1 MTFVLSADPRAGW
14 RVYAGVVVRDLARS
28 LWNEPRAPNPPPP
41 QWWDW
46 VIVAALVPVSVIEA
60 VLREDMVWWGAS
72 IAMVVVVAPA
82 LLWRRAHP
90 LPAAALGFGT
100 CIAVD
105 LAARAAGVTWTGL
118 YVHGFMI
125 LLIYALFRW
134 GSGREAVIG
143 ALFPLAAI
151 AIGASDGE
159 PLGDIVGGALLVL
172 FVAALGAAFRY
183 RTTARVRGVD
193 QARLRERE
201 QLARELHDT
210 VAHHV
215 SAIAVQAQAGRTVA
229 DTRPEAVL
237 DALVVVEKEA
247 SRALTEM
254 RTIVG
259 ALRRGEPTDVGVQP
273 GVADIHQF
281 ARSNGNPP
289 RVDVT
294 LTGDLDELPPSVD
307 AALYR
312 LAQESVTN
320 ALRHARHAT
329 TVHVVVTGD
338 DDRVRLTV
346 WDDGDPRPAANGSS
360 SGFGLLGMAEREDQ
374 TALLSQ
380 ISCPT
385 LIMVGRED
393 QITPLPDSE
402 KMHREIAG
410 SRLVIIENAAHVS
423 NVERTDEFNQEL
435 MRFLNL

>member
-1 MTFVLSADPRAGW
+1 MRGSSFRPIRSRAGLAYPW
-14 RVYAGVVVRDLARS
+14 VVVRDLARS

-46 VIVAALVPVSVIEA
+46 VLVAALLPAAFVETIV
-60 VLREDMVWWGAS
+60 REDVVWWPAS
-72 IAMVVVVAPA
+72 IAMLLVVAPA
-82 LLWRRAHP
+82 LLWRRTHP
-90 LPAAALGFGT
+90 LPAAAAAFGT
-100 CIAVD
+100 CIAIDV
-105 LAARAAGVTWTGL
+105 AAGAAGVTWEGL
-118 YVHGFMI
+118 DVHVVMI
-125 LLIYALFRW
+125 TLIYALFRW

-143 ALFPLAAI
+143 ALFPMAAFVV
-151 AIGASDGE
+151 GVSDGE
-159 PLGDIVGGALLVL
+159 PLGDIVGGVLMVL

-183 RTTARVRGVD
+183 RTSERLRGRD

-201 QLARELHDT
+201 LLARELHDT

-229 DTRPEAVL
+229 DSRPEAVL

-259 ALRRGEPTDVGVQP
+259 ALRRGQPTDLGPQP
-273 GVADIHQF
+273 GVADIGQF

-289 RVDVT
+289 QVDVT
-294 LTGDLDELPPSVD
+294 LTGDLDDLPSSVD

-346 WDDGDPRPAANGSS
+346 WDDGDARPAANGSS
-360 SGFGLLGMAEREDQ
+360 SGFGLLGMAER
-374 TALLSQ
+374 ARLLGGTFEAG
-380 ISCPT
+380 PN
-385 LIMVGRED
+385 REHGW
-393 QITPLPDSE
+393 TVVAELPRSGVP
-402 KMHREIAG
+402 A
-410 SRLVIIENAAHVS
+410 
-423 NVERTDEFNQEL
+423 
-435 MRFLNL
+435 

>member
-1 MTFVLSADPRAGW
+1 MLSADPRAA
-14 RVYAGVVVRDLARS
+14 RVAYAGAVVRDLARS

-46 VIVAALVPVSVIEA
+46 LIVAALLPVA
-60 VLREDMVWWGAS
+60 VVEGVVREDLAWPVAS
-72 IAMVVVVAPA
+72 IAMVLVVAPA

-90 LPAAALGFGT
+90 LPAAAAAFGT

-105 LAARAAGVTWTGL
+105 VAAGAAGVTWEGL
-118 YVHGFMI
+118 YVNGFMI
-125 LLIYALFRW
+125 VLIYALFRW
-134 GSGREAVIG
+134 GSGREAVVG
-143 ALFPLAAI
+143 AMFPLAAI
-151 AIGASDGE
+151 AIGVTDGE
-159 PLGDIVGGALLVL
+159 PAGDIVGGVLLVL
-172 FVAALGAAFRY
+172 FVSALGAAFRY
-183 RTTARVRGVD
+183 RSSERLRGRD

-229 DTRPEAVL
+229 DAHPEAVL

-259 ALRRGEPTDVGVQP
+259 ALRRGEPTDLGPQP
-273 GVADIHQF
+273 GVAEIRQF
-281 ARSNGNPP
+281 ARSNGNAPL
-289 RVDVT
+289 VDVT

-329 TVHVVVTGD
+329 RVHVVVTGD

-346 WDDGDPRPAANGSS
+346 WDDGDARPAANGSS
-360 SGFGLLGMAEREDQ
+360 SGFGLLGMAER
-374 TALLSQ
+374 TRLLGGTFEAG
-380 ISCPT
+380 PNRDHGWT
-385 LIMVGRED
+385 VVAE
-393 QITPLPDSE
+393 LPRSG
-402 KMHREIAG
+402 AP
-410 SRLVIIENAAHVS
+410 A
-423 NVERTDEFNQEL
+423 
-435 MRFLNL
+435 